1 MKLDTLIVKGIEAKH
16 NPFGAVVPPVYLAT
30 TFVQEGLDGFGEF
43 AYSRGANPTK
53 QAFDELFAKVEG
65 SKYAFSFGSGMAAT
79 AAAFSLLKTG
89 DKVLLNNNVYGGTF
103 RYVSNVFASQGIS
116 YEAVDDLNLLE
127 GKDIA
132 ENVRAIFIETPSN
145 PLLRVTDIRRIAD
158 IAHKRGIL
166 VIADNTFLTPYY
178 QKLFDFG
185 VDIVVYSATK
195 YIGGH
200 ADAIAGIVT
209 VNDDALAEKIKF
221 ARNTFGGIIS
231 PMDAYYLIRGLKTL
245 SVRFDRQTQ
254 NTHKIIEFLKS
265 HEAVDAVHYAGSHSQ
280 LEKQIQVRQASDIGA
295 VISLELNEKYDY
307 KIFAKSL
314 ELFDLA
320 VSLGGVE
327 SLICQPASMTHESDP
342 QELQHKIGIKP
353 NLLRL
358 AIGVENADDLIA
370 DLAQAIKKAKI

>member
-127 GKDIA
+127 EKDIA

-178 QKLFDFG
+178 QKLFDLG

-195 YIGGH
+195 YVGGH
-200 ADAIAGIVT
+200 ADVIAGIVT

-265 HEAVDAVHYAGSHSQ
+265 HEAVNAVHYAGSHSQ
-280 LEKQIQVRQASDIGA
+280 LEKQIQARQASDIGA

-327 SLICQPASMTHESDP
+327 SLICQPSSMTHESYP
-342 QELQHKIGIKP
+342 KELQDKIGIKP

>member
-127 GKDIA
+127 EKDIA

-200 ADAIAGIVT
+200 ADVIAGIVT
-209 VNDDALAEKIKF
+209 TNDDALAERIAFMK
-221 ARNTFGGIIS
+221 NTLGATLS
-231 PMDAYYLIRGLKTL
+231 PADAYNLIRGLKTL
-245 SVRFDRQTQ
+245 SVRFDRQSE
-254 NTHKIIEFLKS
+254 NTLKIVEFLEKNS
-265 HEAVDAVHYAGSHSQ
+265 AVKTVYYAGSFSAE
-280 LEKQIQVRQASDIGA
+280 EKRIQNAQASGIGA
-295 VISLELNEKYDY
+295 LISLELKDGYDY

-327 SLICQPASMTHESDP
+327 SLICHPASMTHESYSP
-342 QELQHKIGIKP
+342 QLQAQIGITQG
-353 NLLRL
+353 LLRL
-358 AIGVENADDLIA
+358 AVGIENSDDLIA
-370 DLAQAIKKAKI
+370 DIAQAINKAKI

>member
-1 MKLDTLIVKGIEAKH
+1 MKIDTLIVKGIEAKH

-53 QAFDELFAKVEG
+53 QSFDELFAKVEG

-127 GKDIA
+127 EKDIA

-145 PLLRVTDIRRIAD
+145 PLLRVTDICRIAD

-221 ARNTFGGIIS
+221 
-231 PMDAYYLIRGLKTL
+231 
-245 SVRFDRQTQ
+245 
-254 NTHKIIEFLKS
+254 
-265 HEAVDAVHYAGSHSQ
+265 
-280 LEKQIQVRQASDIGA
+280 
-295 VISLELNEKYDY
+295 
-307 KIFAKSL
+307 
-314 ELFDLA
+314 
-320 VSLGGVE
+320 
-327 SLICQPASMTHESDP
+327 
-342 QELQHKIGIKP
+342 
-353 NLLRL
+353 
-358 AIGVENADDLIA
+358 
-370 DLAQAIKKAKI
+370 

>member
-127 GKDIA
+127 EKDIA
-132 ENVRAIFIETPSN
+132 ENVRVIFIETPSN

-158 IAHKRGIL
+158 IAHERGIL

-200 ADAIAGIVT
+200 ADVIAGIVT

-265 HEAVDAVHYAGSHSQ
+265 H
-280 LEKQIQVRQASDIGA
+280 
-295 VISLELNEKYDY
+295 
-307 KIFAKSL
+307 
-314 ELFDLA
+314 
-320 VSLGGVE
+320 
-327 SLICQPASMTHESDP
+327 
-342 QELQHKIGIKP
+342 
-353 NLLRL
+353 
-358 AIGVENADDLIA
+358 
-370 DLAQAIKKAKI
+370 